1 MTDTRSDERVAQ
13 AEMGDLS
20 NTGKEVATSAP
31 RDNARAQQLKN
42 LRDGV
47 LADVEAHRGD
57 LTQILNA
64 TGGDYETFVAG
75 LRIFMMRTMQDNASF
90 FEGLTAVSFMEA
102 LMRCARDG
110 LVPDGKEAAISAFK
124 DRKTGRRRA
133 TYMPMRDGFVKVL
146 WRTGLISDLNDQI
159 VTRAEEEAGRFEYE
173 EGDDGF
179 IRHRPLLSRKDT
191 DPVVAAYC
199 VIHMKG
205 GGVMREVVMSA
216 DLEKIR
222 KISQGDARKNW
233 PHQMDRK
240 AAIRRIMGKMP
251 REKAI
256 AQVLAH
262 DEENY
267 DLSLAAP
274 ARQPSG
280 VAARLTAQRDAAV
293 ATASRPG
300 FALGTVDAALNPLA
314 PESLDEVLGGDDVP
328 SFADAE
334 TEPEA
339 EDDRIKAGVEGLLQG
354 DDDFPGDKPAA
365 PFDAFGW
372 ADAMRRVVASAPS
385 VEVMDLITNH
395 PTFGPNMVRLR
406 ETSAGGAKALEAA
419 INGRRKALADKE
431 RAA

>member
-1 MTDTRSDERVAQ
+1 
-13 AEMGDLS
+13 
-20 NTGKEVATSAP
+20 
-31 RDNARAQQLKN
+31 
-42 LRDGV
+42 
-47 LADVEAHRGD
+47 
-57 LTQILNA
+57 
-64 TGGDYETFVAG
+64 
-75 LRIFMMRTMQDNASF
+75 
-90 FEGLTAVSFMEA
+90 
-102 LMRCARDG
+102 
-110 LVPDGKEAAISAFK
+110 
-124 DRKTGRRRA
+124 
-133 TYMPMRDGFVKVL
+133 
-146 WRTGLISDLNDQI
+146 
-159 VTRAEEEAGRFEYE
+159 
-173 EGDDGF
+173 
-179 IRHRPLLSRKDT
+179 
-191 DPVVAAYC
+191 
-199 VIHMKG
+199 MKG

-274 ARQPSG
+274 VRQPSG

-293 ATASRPG
+293 ETASRPG
-300 FALGTVDAALNPLA
+300 FAPGTVDAALNPLT
-314 PESLDEVLGGDDVP
+314 PESLDEVLGGDGVP

-354 DDDFPGDKPAA
+354 ADDFPGDKAA

-372 ADAMRRVVASAPS
+372 ADSMRRLVANAPS
-385 VEVMDLITNH
+385 VEEMDLIMNH